1 MAQSWTTEQELT
13 FLKQLGTYRNGHELM
28 PMRLKL
34 LENYLQAA
42 RARTDWGPVNRETVI
57 RFAEEQL
64 AEARLKAGQS
74 PH

>member
-1 MAQSWTTEQELT
+1 
-13 FLKQLGTYRNGHELM
+13 M